1 MTVLSPMR
9 EEVYEAYL
17 QAAISSY
24 ADDNVAAGRWP
35 VDSAWERSRADFQYS
50 LPQGLATP
58 NNYLFE
64 IFAQSNG
71 LPVGY
76 LWFAEV
82 TQHGLRSAYV
92 YDLEIKPEHR
102 RQGHAEAAF
111 KALETL
117 VANLGLNRIGLH
129 VFGHNP
135 GAQALYAKLGYGV
148 TGINMAKALDGLTHK
163 SKHT

>member
-1 MTVLSPMR
+1 MTLLRPMR
-9 EEVYEAYL
+9 AEAYEAYL

-35 VDSAWERSRADFQYS
+35 VDGAWERSRTDFQDS

-64 IFAQSNG
+64 IWAQSNG
-71 LPVGY
+71 PIVGY

-92 YDLEIKPEHR
+92 YDLEVKPEHR
-102 RQGHAEAAF
+102 HQGYAEAAF
-111 KALETL
+111 KALEVL
-117 VANLGLNRIGLH
+117 VAKLGLSRIGLH
-129 VFGHNP
+129 VFGHNI

-148 TGINMAKALDGLTHK
+148 TGINMAKALNG
-163 SKHT
+163 